1 MIAVLLRIA
10 ISMARLK
17 GTGSAKAS
25 ELMRISDRK
34 MERARTD
41 FSNMGRNSK
50 WISAR
55 TVPSAVV
62 DGPATCAHAPS
73 AHADGTDSQLPSA
86 VVSLL
91 IALFVGLAVSGLV
104 LVPVAAAVTVAGV
117 LVIVVVSWTEAVTG
131 LAIAASVIQSVAITE
146 LLGSSRSVGVSAIP
160 ARIAVCSGAAVVAIM
175 IAISVPVSHADAIV
189 AAVVAL
195 VEGFAIVALAI
206 VFSAVR
212 MSGAPAG
219 GIVAALLKAG
229 VICGTVVAVM
239 LIVETSGRVGPGFR
253 RQPSRAK
260 KQRGTKRERLEKFHS
275 SVLQRSGTAIC

>member
-62 DGPATCAHAPS
+62 DGPATCAHA
-73 AHADGTDSQLPSA
+73 DGTDSQLPSA

-131 LAIAASVIQSVAITE
+131 LAIAASIIQSVAITE

-160 ARIAVCSGAAVVAIM
+160 ARIAVCSGAAVVAII
-175 IAISVPVSHADAIV
+175 IAIPVPVSVTVAADAIV
-189 AAVVAL
+189 TAVIAIVECLAVVAL
-195 VEGFAIVALAI
+195 AV
-206 VFSAVR
+206 VFGAVR
-212 MSGAPAG
+212 VPSAPAG
-219 GIVAALLKAG
+219 GIIAALLKAG

-239 LIVETSGRVGPGFR
+239 LIIE
-253 RQPSRAK
+253 
-260 KQRGTKRERLEKFHS
+260 
-275 SVLQRSGTAIC
+275 